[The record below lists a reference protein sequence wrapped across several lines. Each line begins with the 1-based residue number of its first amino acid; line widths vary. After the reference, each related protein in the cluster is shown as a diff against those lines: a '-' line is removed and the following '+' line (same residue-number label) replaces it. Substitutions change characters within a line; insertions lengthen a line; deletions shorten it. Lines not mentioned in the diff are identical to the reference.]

1 VGEEQTL
8 VFCSAKDVHVE
19 AMPAQEYPLHQVELR
34 EAQMKRL
41 LVAAVLAVLAP
52 GIFASAEEAPPI
64 SPAQLQKILKFVDT
78 IGAKQEFPPPTA
90 QSLGISGDP
99 SQTLPVVTVVTD
111 DHKVYFCRSQLDPT
125 DYIIWS
131 RTGDKESSY
140 LFRTRADFKLIR
152 ALYLH
157 NETFPLVV
165 DSTSNQVLTVY
176 KDALAALAK
185 DVDSS
190 SSH

>member
-1 VGEEQTL
+1 VGEEQRSYFAWPKL
-8 VFCSAKDVHVE
+8 SHVE
-19 AMPAQEYPLHQVELR
+19 AMPAQEYPLHEVELR

-41 LVAAVLAVLAP
+41 LVAAFLAVLAP

-90 QSLGISGDP
+90 QSLGISSDP
-99 SQTLPVVTVVTD
+99 SQALPVITVVTD

-125 DYIIWS
+125 DSIIWS
-131 RTGDKESSY
+131 RTGNNESSY
-140 LFRTRADFKLIR
+140 LFRTRSDFKLIR
-152 ALYLH
+152 ALYLR
-157 NETFPLVV
+157 NEAFPLVA

-185 DVDSS
+185 DVDGS